1 MSKSNASTNRK
12 GESRKRTRK
21 GGLQTGGLH
30 EAFGH
35 LFRRCHLRS
44 QQAFAKAFDGSELS
58 PLQYGILELVQ
69 LNPGITHGE
78 LAEGMVTAPS
88 VVTTAMKPLLD
99 SGLLLKRADDS
110 DGRRVGHFLTPCGE
124 NFFAALREALPKAEE
139 LLLAP
144 LDAEERRSLKRLL
157 QKLVA
162 NNGL

>member
-1 MSKSNASTNRK
+1 MSRNGAREKKKLRK
-12 GESRKRTRK
+12 GA
-21 GGLQTGGLH
+21 LH
-30 EAFGH
+30 LAFGH

-44 QQAFAKAFDGSELS
+44 QQAFAKAFDGSDLS

-99 SGLLLKRADDS
+99 SQFLIKRADDN
-110 DGRRVGHFLTPCGE
+110 DGRRGGHFLTPNGR

-144 LDAEERRSLKRLL
+144 LSQEEQRALQQLL
-157 QKLVA
+157 QKLTA
-162 NNGL
+162 SSSL